1 MSNSIL
7 NNNWWWHTN
16 LVRGL

>member
-1 MSNSIL
+1 MKKQIL

-16 LVRGL
+16 SCRGL